1 MKEFWMKDFWIMDTE
16 TGEEFFVEC
25 VDESDCWEILENEF
39 DHIDHFEI
47 VDVVTPAMAEII
59 GLDTL

>member
-1 MKEFWMKDFWIMDTE
+1 MKDYWIMDTE

-25 VDESDCWEILENEF
+25 IDDDDCWEILENEF
-39 DHIDHFEI
+39 DRTDQFEI
-47 VDVVTPAMAEII
+47 VDVITPAEAEVI

>member
-1 MKEFWMKDFWIMDTE
+1 MKEPWMKDFWIMDTE

-25 VDESDCWEILENEF
+25 IDESDCWEILENEF
-39 DHIDHFEI
+39 DRTDCFEI

>member
-1 MKEFWMKDFWIMDTE
+1 MKDFWIMNTE

-25 VDESDCWEILENEF
+25 IDETDCWEILEIEF
-39 DHIDHFEI
+39 CNIDSFEI
-47 VDVVTPAMAEII
+47 VDVISPAEAEMI

>member
-1 MKEFWMKDFWIMDTE
+1 MKDFWIMNTE

-25 VDESDCWEILENEF
+25 IDETDCWEILENEF
-39 DHIDHFEI
+39 CNIDSFEI
-47 VDVVTPAMAEII
+47 VDVITPAEAEMI